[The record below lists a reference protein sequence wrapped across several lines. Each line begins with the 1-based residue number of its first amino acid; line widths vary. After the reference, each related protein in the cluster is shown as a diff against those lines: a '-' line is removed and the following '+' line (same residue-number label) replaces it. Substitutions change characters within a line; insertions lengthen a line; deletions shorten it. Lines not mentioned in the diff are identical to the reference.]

1 MLHIFFC
8 TSFFSRVVEDERE
21 NNKKASWRHTR
32 CRKERWITFCLT
44 KRKRLA
50 FLGHEATSG
59 GSSHLH
65 TTMLSSPHFCSQK
78 FPQRCRAVLE
88 AKKKTRMRQERDQF
102 RELHSFFTIPQQE
115 KQIDYSAMQ
124 NTEGRNLVWKHVR
137 KEAKNLRSESK
148 QWQQC
153 SLVPAVC
160 VQGLRRTY
168 LASRDHFDQRETALG
183 SYADGDPAAETTTTT
198 TQAGSGDTLPPPSY
212 RLFRR
217 RLSSSSAAASTFC
230 LIADSCSSSSCFP
243 ASCSYFRCYK
253 DNAGPSRMECR
264 RRVAGRW
271 TWDLH
276 EARTRTEYLL
286 YQILGADERLVGKTW
301 SRRLSSG

>member
-1 MLHIFFC
+1 MQEGVLDYLLFDQEKASGIPWPRSDVRRFF
-8 TSFFSRVVEDERE
+8 TSAHDDVVE
-21 NNKKASWRHTR
+21 SPLL
-32 CRKERWITFCLT
+32 FT
-44 KRKRLA
+44 K
-50 FLGHEATSG
+50 FSTEEQS
-59 GSSHLH
+59 
-65 TTMLSSPHFCSQK
+65 
-78 FPQRCRAVLE
+78 VLE

-102 RELHSFFTIPQQE
+102 RELHSFTIRQQQ
-115 KQIDYSAMQ
+115 KQIDYSALQ
-124 NTEGRNLVWKHVR
+124 NTEGSSLVWKHVR

-153 SLVPAVC
+153 SVVPAVC
-160 VQGLRRTY
+160 VPGLWRTY

-183 SYADGDPAAETTTTT
+183 SYADGDPAAETTTTTT

-230 LIADSCSSSSCFP
+230 LIADSCSSSSCYP

-253 DNAGPSRMECR
+253 DNAGPSRIECR

-271 TWDLH
+271 TSDLH
-276 EARTRTEYLL
+276 EACTRTEDLL
-286 YQILGADERLVGKTW
+286 YQILCADERLLGKTW